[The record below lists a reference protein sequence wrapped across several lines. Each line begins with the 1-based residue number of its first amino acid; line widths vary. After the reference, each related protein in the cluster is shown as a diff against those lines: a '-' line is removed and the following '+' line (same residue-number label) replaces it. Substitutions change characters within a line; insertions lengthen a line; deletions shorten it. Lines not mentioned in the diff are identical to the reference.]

1 MPYFWGHIPLSL
13 SIQQGLSINAI
24 KPRSFGCRERRQ
36 QAGYPEEK
44 SLRAEATRAGGG
56 LVVIQWWVNPQSMV
70 IKLGI

>member
-1 MPYFWGHIPLSL
+1 LSL

-44 SLRAEATRAGGG
+44 SLRAEATRAGAG
-56 LVVIQWWVNPQSMV
+56 LVVIQW
-70 IKLGI
+70 